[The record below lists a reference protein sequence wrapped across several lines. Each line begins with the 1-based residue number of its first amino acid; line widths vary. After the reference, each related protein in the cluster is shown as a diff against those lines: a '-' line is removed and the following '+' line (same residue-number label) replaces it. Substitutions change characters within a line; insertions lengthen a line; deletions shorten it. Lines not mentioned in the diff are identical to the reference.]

1 LDEYNNTYE
10 DERGENAGFTR
21 KNNYKY
27 IFTPV
32 ARRPGHESEEVYE
45 PDDDIYENLDN
56 ENGYF
61 DDGNNPRYLLPTKS
75 LLQKLSDTEPSSKFF
90 HALHDGRLLLREP
103 SDLNEEAEM
112 SGRRQSFKPSLLNI
126 VPSNGPRAPKAK
138 GETEKNQSKSRSPSP
153 VRSRSPGK
161 SVSNTSRSKSKS
173 PIRNRERSYFADEM
187 DRTELKLNERR
198 GRKNQP
204 IDQPINQPVNQ
215 QTNQQSN
222 QLIDQPVNQ
231 LVTQQT
237 NQQSSQSVNKQTKQP
252 IDQLNQTTNEPMNES
267 INIQQKINIEQSAES
282 NNSYPTIFYSDNLN
296 PVEVN
301 MNTNRETNIEDND
314 TNDDDLKFITYKDSS
329 TNDINDDDEAAQTS
343 IPLKPTI
350 TSDVSFDRYLT
361 ILLNGILVTKYNR
374 NGGNKQCILKF
385 NESEQK
391 LEWGKDVTNSF
402 FTSSKKNRNNESSIE
417 ISDITE
423 LRKGRNTE
431 VLKKASTADP
441 TKALSIITTER
452 SLDIVFSTIRE
463 RDSILKVL
471 ETITSRI

>member
-1 LDEYNNTYE
+1 
-10 DERGENAGFTR
+10 
-21 KNNYKY
+21 
-27 IFTPV
+27 
-32 ARRPGHESEEVYE
+32 
-45 PDDDIYENLDN
+45 
-56 ENGYF
+56 
-61 DDGNNPRYLLPTKS
+61 
-75 LLQKLSDTEPSSKFF
+75 
-90 HALHDGRLLLREP
+90 
-103 SDLNEEAEM
+103 
-112 SGRRQSFKPSLLNI
+112 
-126 VPSNGPRAPKAK
+126 
-138 GETEKNQSKSRSPSP
+138 
-153 VRSRSPGK
+153 
-161 SVSNTSRSKSKS
+161 
-173 PIRNRERSYFADEM
+173 M

-204 IDQPINQPVNQ
+204 IIDQPIDQPIIDQPINQPFDQPVNQQANQPINQ
-215 QTNQQSN
+215 QTNQ
-222 QLIDQPVNQ
+222 
-231 LVTQQT
+231 
-237 NQQSSQSVNKQTKQP
+237 P
-252 IDQLNQTTNEPMNES
+252 INQLNQTINEPMNES
-267 INIQQKINIEQSAES
+267 INIPQNINIEQSAES

-301 MNTNRETNIEDND
+301 MNINRETYYTEDND
-314 TNDDDLKFITYKDSS
+314 TNDNDLKFITYKDSS
-329 TNDINDDDEAAQTS
+329 TNDINDDETVQTS
-343 IPLKPTI
+343 IPLKPTII

-402 FTSSKKNRNNESSIE
+402 FTSSKKNRNNDSSIE